1 MIAPRAFHA
10 TMMTVGLLVSGPG
23 SGTAGAQSFP
33 PPRIL
38 VMPFENVSRDGK
50 IFWLSEA
57 SAILLADDLNA
68 MGVAAIT
75 RVERRKAFERL
86 QVPPAAVLT
95 DATVMRLGELLGAAG
110 VIVGTLRQEGGELIV
125 EARHI
130 VLDSATVRERV
141 TEKGSLTDFYGTFE
155 RVARRL
161 APPTAPAA
169 VVVEQ
174 QHPPIAAFENYI
186 KGLVA
191 ESPTTTVTYLAA
203 ALEVSPTFDRAKLAL
218 WESYSA
224 QDQHDAA
231 ARLVAGIAAD
241 SPLRRRAQFRLGLS
255 QLDLGRYDDAYDTFK
270 ALARDQQTAAV
281 LNNLGV
287 VQLRRSGTPQTG
299 LPTLYFKQA
308 AELAPA
314 DSDIFFNLGYAH
326 WRARDAGEAILWL
339 REAVRRNAAD
349 GEAHYVL
356 GAALAA
362 AGDVREAGREKELA
376 RRLSSTFAD
385 WDKRPPADPVPAGL
399 ERLADDVPL
408 PTGPTPD
415 PVSTGQ
421 RDQQELA
428 SFYVQR
434 GRRLYEQENDRD
446 AVSELNRALFLAPY
460 SAEANLLLG
469 RIHLRAG
476 RFPEAVGAFK
486 ISIWSAETAA
496 AHAGLAS
503 AYFESKDVETART
516 EAARAL
522 ALDPASLEARGVLD
536 RASRAER

>member
-1 MIAPRAFHA
+1 MVRRIGTNALMAVLLA
-10 TMMTVGLLVSGPG
+10 WGGGVGP
-23 SGTAGAQSFP
+23 AAAQPSP

-75 RVERRKAFERL
+75 RVERRKAFDRL

-95 DATVMRLGELLGAAG
+95 DATVMRLGGLLGAAG
-110 VIVGTLRQEGGELIV
+110 VIVGTLRLEGGDLIV

-130 VLDSATVRERV
+130 VLDSAKVRERV
-141 TEKGSLTDFYGTFE
+141 TETGSLTDFYATFE

-161 APPTAPAA
+161 APPAAPSATAA
-169 VVVEQ
+169 EQ
-174 QHPPIAAFENYI
+174 QHPPVAAFENYI

-191 ESPTTTVTYLAA
+191 ESPKTAVAYLEA

-218 WESYSA
+218 WESYSE
-224 QDQHDAA
+224 QDRHDAA
-231 ARLVAGIAAD
+231 ARLVAGIAPD
-241 SPLRRRAQFRLGLS
+241 SPLWRRAQFRLGLS
-255 QLDLGRYDDAYDTFK
+255 QLDLGRYDDAYDAFK
-270 ALARDQQTAAV
+270 GLARAQETAAV

-287 VQLRRSGTPQTG
+287 VQLRRGGTPQTG
-299 LPTLYFKQA
+299 LPTQYFKQA

-314 DSDIFFNLGYAH
+314 ESDVFFNLGYAH
-326 WRARDAGEAILWL
+326 WRAREAGEAIHWL

-362 AGDVREAGREKELA
+362 AGDAREAGREKELA

-385 WDKRPPADPVPAGL
+385 WDKRSAAEPVPAGL
-399 ERLADDVPL
+399 ERVADDVPL
-408 PTGPTPD
+408 PTSPTPD

-428 SFYVQR
+428 SFYIQR

-460 SAEANLLLG
+460 HAEANLLLG

-503 AYFESKDVETART
+503 AYFESKDIDGART
-516 EAARAL
+516 EASRAL
-522 ALDPASLEARGVLD
+522 ALDPSSLEARGVLD
-536 RASRAER
+536 RAVPAER